1 MGRLSDHHKTL
12 TNGVGKCSVPMWGG
26 GMPAGF
32 CDQPAFGER
41 PPCRSIWHASQQRQV
56 REDGRY
62 DGYVPALACPAHG
75 GPKLVTQKDGDA
87 WMAALPGF
95 TNLQEC
101 ETGWG
106 ETEEKAVADLLHR
119 LIASRQGG

>member
-1 MGRLSDHHKTL
+1 MTTSTD
-12 TNGVGKCSVPMWGG
+12 NGGPIASSVGKCSVPMWCVGV
-26 GMPAGF
+26 PAGF
-32 CDQPAFGER
+32 CDEPAFGER
-41 PPCRSIWHASQQRQV
+41 PPGTSYRRW
-56 REDGRY
+56 DGFEYRDDGLY
-62 DGYVPALACPAHG
+62 AGYVPGLACPKHG

-106 ETEEKAVADLLHR
+106 DTEKEAAAN
-119 LIASRQGG
+119 LIATLKAKQS